1 MRTFDY
7 ARAVDL
13 DSALAV
19 LEDPRTVPVAG
30 GTELLN
36 WLKEEIVA
44 PERLLDIR
52 GLPLAGVESDEH
64 GLRIGALA
72 RMSDVAAHPAVADG
86 YPVLAESL
94 LLAASAQLRN
104 MATMGGN
111 LVQRTRCPYFRAD
124 TSGADTPLP
133 CNQRRPGSGCGALA
147 GDSSGGAIF
156 GWTPRCVATHPS
168 DLAVALTALDASVE
182 VRSASRGTRAL
193 PVAELF
199 LLPTEDER
207 HRHTALEPGEL
218 ITAIRVPPAS
228 RHSRYLKVRERVSY
242 EFAVVSAAAVLELSG
257 REIVAARLAMGAV
270 AYRPWRLPAAEA
282 ALRGTDVADSA
293 AVRAAVDGAF
303 ADARPLPGNAFKVEL
318 ARRSAVRVVQ
328 MAGGVR

>member
-1 MRTFDY
+1 MRSFDY
-7 ARAVDL
+7 AKATDL
-13 DSALAV
+13 DGALAV
-19 LEDPRTVPVAG
+19 LDDPRTMPVAG

-44 PERLLDIR
+44 PERLLDIS
-52 GLPLAGVESDEH
+52 GLPLAGVESDEQ

-72 RMSDVAAHPAVADG
+72 RMSDVAAHPAVTDG

-124 TSGADTPLP
+124 TPLP
-133 CNQRRPGSGCGALA
+133 CNQRQPGSGCGALD

-168 DLAVALTALDASVE
+168 DLAVALTALDAEAE
-182 VRSASRGTRAL
+182 VRSASRGTRTL
-193 PVAELF
+193 PVAEFF

-207 HRHTALEPGEL
+207 RRHTALEPGEL
-218 ITAIRVPPAS
+218 ITAIQVPPAS

-242 EFAVVSAAAVLELSG
+242 EFAVASAAAVLELSG
-257 REIVAARLAMGAV
+257 REIVSARLAMGAV

-282 ALRGTDVADSA
+282 ALGGTDVADTA
-293 AVRAAVDGAF
+293 AVRAAVDVAF

-318 ARRSAVRVVQ
+318 ARRAAVRVVQ

>member
-1 MRTFDY
+1 MRSFDY
-7 ARAVDL
+7 AKATDL

-19 LEDPRTVPVAG
+19 LDDPRTMPVAG

-44 PERLLDIR
+44 PERLLDITA
-52 GLPLAGVESDEH
+52 LPLTGVEAGEH

-72 RMSDVAAHPAVADG
+72 RMSDVAAHPAVTDG

-124 TSGADTPLP
+124 TSGADTDLP
-133 CNQRRPGSGCGALA
+133 CNQRRPGSGCGALE

-168 DLAVALTALDASVE
+168 DLAVALTALDAEVE
-182 VRSASRGTRAL
+182 VCSAARGTRTL
-193 PVAELF
+193 PVGEFF

-218 ITAIRVPPAS
+218 IIAIRVPPAS

-242 EFAVVSAAAVLELSG
+242 EFAVVSAAGELELSG
-257 REIVAARLAMGAV
+257 REIVSARLALGAV

-282 ALRGTDVADSA
+282 ALRGTDVADTA
-293 AVRAAVDGAF
+293 AIRAAVDVAF
-303 ADARPLPGNAFKVEL
+303 ADARPLPGTAFKVEL
-318 ARRSAVRVVQ
+318 ARRAAVRVVQ

>member
-7 ARAVDL
+7 AKATDL
-13 DSALAV
+13 DGALAV
-19 LEDPRTVPVAG
+19 LDDPGTMPVAG

-44 PERLLDIR
+44 PERLLDTS
-52 GLPLAGVESDEH
+52 GLPLAGVEAGEQ
-64 GLRIGALA
+64 GLRIGALS
-72 RMSDVAAHPAVADG
+72 RMSDVAAHPSVAVG

-124 TSGADTPLP
+124 TELP
-133 CNQRRPGSGCGALA
+133 CNQRRPGSGCAALN
-147 GDSSGGAIF
+147 GDTSGSAIF

-168 DLAVALTALDASVE
+168 DLAVALTALDAEVE
-182 VRSASRGTRAL
+182 VRSAARGSRTL

-218 ITAIRVPPAS
+218 IIAIRVPPAPD
-228 RHSRYLKVRERVSY
+228 HSRYLKVRERVSY

-257 REIVAARLAMGAV
+257 REIVSARLAMGAV
-270 AYRPWRLPAAEA
+270 AHRPWRLPMAEA
-282 ALRGTDVADSA
+282 ALRGADVADRA
-293 AVRAAVDGAF
+293 AVRAVVDGAF
-303 ADARPLPGNAFKVEL
+303 GDARPLPGNAFKVEL
-318 ARRSAVRVVQ
+318 ARRAAVRVVQ

>member
-1 MRTFDY
+1 MRSFDY
-7 ARAVDL
+7 AKATDL
-13 DSALAV
+13 DGALAV
-19 LEDPRTVPVAG
+19 LDDPRTMPVAG

-44 PERLLDIR
+44 PERLLDIS
-52 GLPLAGVESDEH
+52 GLPLAGVESDDQ

-72 RMSDVAAHPAVADG
+72 RMSDVAAHPAVTDG

-124 TSGADTPLP
+124 TPLP
-133 CNQRRPGSGCGALA
+133 CNQRRPGSGCGALD

-168 DLAVALTALDASVE
+168 DLAVALAALDAEVE
-182 VRSASRGTRAL
+182 LCSAARGTRTL
-193 PVAELF
+193 PVAEFF

-228 RHSRYLKVRERVSY
+228 RDSRYLKVRERVSY

-257 REIVAARLAMGAV
+257 REIVSARLAMGAV

-282 ALRGTDVADSA
+282 ALRGTDVADTA
-293 AVRAAVDGAF
+293 AVRAAVDLAF
-303 ADARPLPGNAFKVEL
+303 SDARPLPGNAFKVEL
-318 ARRSAVRVVQ
+318 ARRATVRVVQ

>member
-7 ARAVDL
+7 AKAADL
-13 DSALAV
+13 DDALAA
-19 LEDPRTVPVAG
+19 LGDATTMPVAG

-36 WLKEEIVA
+36 WLKEDIVA
-44 PERLLDIR
+44 PERLLDIT
-52 GLPLAGVESDEH
+52 GLPLADVEAGER

-72 RMSDVAAHPAVADG
+72 RMSDVAQHPAVTGG

-124 TSGADTPLP
+124 TSGTDTGLA
-133 CNQRRPGSGCGALA
+133 CNQRRPGSGCAALD
-147 GDSSGGAIF
+147 GDSSGHAIF
-156 GWTPRCVATHPS
+156 GWTQRCVATHPS
-168 DLAVALTALDASVE
+168 DLAVALTALDAVLE
-182 VRSASRGTRAL
+182 VRSAAGVRTV
-193 PVAELF
+193 PVAGFF

-218 ITAIRVPPAS
+218 ITAITVPTAS

-242 EFAVVSAAAVLELSG
+242 EFAVVSAAAEVELSG
-257 REIVAARLAMGAV
+257 REIASARLALGGV
-270 AYRPWRLPAAEA
+270 AHRPWRLPAAEA
-282 ALRGTDVADSA
+282 ALRGTDVADIA
-293 AVRAAVDGAF
+293 AMRAAVDGAF
-303 ADARPLPGNAFKVEL
+303 AEVRPLPGNAFKVEL
-318 ARRSAVRVVQ
+318 ARRAAVRVVQ

>member
-1 MRTFDY
+1 MRSFDY
-7 ARAVDL
+7 AKATDL
-13 DSALAV
+13 DGALAV
-19 LEDPRTVPVAG
+19 LDDPRTMPVAG

-44 PERLLDIR
+44 PERLLDIT
-52 GLPLAGVESDEH
+52 GLPLVGVESDEQ

-72 RMSDVAAHPAVADG
+72 RMSDVAAHPAVTDG

-124 TSGADTPLP
+124 TPLP
-133 CNQRRPGSGCGALA
+133 CNQRRPGSGCGALD

-168 DLAVALTALDASVE
+168 DLAVALTALDAEVE
-182 VRSASRGTRAL
+182 MRSASRGTRTL
-193 PVAELF
+193 PVAEFF

-218 ITAIRVPPAS
+218 ITAIRVPPTS
-228 RHSRYLKVRERVSY
+228 RDSRYLKVRERVSY

-257 REIVAARLAMGAV
+257 REIVSARLAMGAV
-270 AYRPWRLPAAEA
+270 AFRPWRLPAAEA
-282 ALRGTDVADSA
+282 ALPGTDVADAA

-303 ADARPLPGNAFKVEL
+303 TAARPLPGNAFKVEL
-318 ARRSAVRVVQ
+318 ARRAAVRVVQ

>member
-1 MRTFDY
+1 MRNFDY
-7 ARAVDL
+7 AKATDL
-13 DSALAV
+13 DGALAV
-19 LEDPRTVPVAG
+19 LDDPRTMPVAG

-44 PERLLDIR
+44 PERLLDIT
-52 GLPLAGVESDEH
+52 GLPLTGVEAGEH
-64 GLRIGALA
+64 GLRIGALS
-72 RMSDVAAHPAVADG
+72 RMSDVAAHPAVTDG

-124 TSGADTPLP
+124 TPLP
-133 CNQRRPGSGCGALA
+133 CNQRRPGSGCGALD

-168 DLAVALTALDASVE
+168 DLAVALTALDAEIE
-182 VRSASRGTRAL
+182 VRSASSGTRTL
-193 PVAELF
+193 PVGEFF

-207 HRHTALEPGEL
+207 YRHTALEPGEL
-218 ITAIRVPPAS
+218 ITEIRVPRPS

-242 EFAVVSAAAVLELSG
+242 EFAVVSAAGELELSG
-257 REIVAARLAMGAV
+257 REIVSARVALGAV

-282 ALRGTDVADSA
+282 ALRGTDVADTA
-293 AVRAAVDGAF
+293 TVRAAMDVAF

-318 ARRSAVRVVQ
+318 ARRAAVRVVQ

>member
-7 ARAVDL
+7 AKATDL
-13 DSALAV
+13 DGALAV
-19 LEDPRTVPVAG
+19 LDDPGTMPVAG

-44 PERLLDIR
+44 PERLLDIT
-52 GLPLAGVESDEH
+52 GLPLAGVEAGEH
-64 GLRIGALA
+64 GLRVGALS
-72 RMSDVAAHPAVADG
+72 RMSDVAAHPAVAVR

-94 LLAASAQLRN
+94 LFAASAQLRN

-124 TSGADTPLP
+124 TELP
-133 CNQRRPGSGCGALA
+133 CNQRRPGSGCAALD

-156 GWTPRCVATHPS
+156 GWTPRCVAAHPS
-168 DLAVALTALDASVE
+168 DLAVALTALDAEVE
-182 VRSASRGTRAL
+182 VRSAARGSRTL

-218 ITAIRVPPAS
+218 ITAITVPAAS

-242 EFAVVSAAAVLELSG
+242 EFAVVSAAAALELAG
-257 REIVAARLAMGAV
+257 REIVTARLAMGAV
-270 AYRPWRLPAAEA
+270 AYRPWRLPAAEE
-282 ALRGTDVADSA
+282 ALGGIDVADTA
-293 AVRAAVDGAF
+293 AVRAAVDVAF
-303 ADARPLPGNAFKVEL
+303 ADARPLPDNTFKVDL
-318 ARRSAVRVVQ
+318 ARRAAVRVVQ
-328 MAGGVR
+328 MAGGAR

>member
-1 MRTFDY
+1 
-7 ARAVDL
+7 
-13 DSALAV
+13 
-19 LEDPRTVPVAG
+19 
-30 GTELLN
+30 
-36 WLKEEIVA
+36 
-44 PERLLDIR
+44 
-52 GLPLAGVESDEH
+52 
-64 GLRIGALA
+64 
-72 RMSDVAAHPAVADG
+72 VAAHPAVADG

-124 TSGADTPLP
+124 TDLP
-133 CNQRRPGSGCGALA
+133 CNQRRPGSGCGALD

-193 PVAELF
+193 PASEFF

-228 RHSRYLKVRERVSY
+228 ARSRYLKVRERVSY
-242 EFAVVSAAAVLELSG
+242 EFAVVSAAAVLELTG
-257 REIVAARLAMGAV
+257 REIISARLAMGAV
-270 AYRPWRLPAAEA
+270 AHRPWRLPTAEA
-282 ALRGTDVADSA
+282 ALRGTDVADTA
-293 AVRAAVDGAF
+293 AIRVAVDGAF

-318 ARRSAVRVVQ
+318 ARRAAVRVVQ

>member
-7 ARAVDL
+7 AKATDL
-13 DSALAV
+13 DGALAV
-19 LEDPRTVPVAG
+19 LGDPGTMPVAG

-44 PERLLDIR
+44 PERLLDIT
-52 GLPLAGVESDEH
+52 GLPLAGVEAGEH
-64 GLRIGALA
+64 GLRVGALS
-72 RMSDVAAHPAVADG
+72 RMSDVAAHPAVAAG

-124 TSGADTPLP
+124 TELP
-133 CNQRRPGSGCGALA
+133 CNQRRPGSGCAALD

-168 DLAVALTALDASVE
+168 DLAVALTALDAEVE
-182 VRSASRGTRAL
+182 VRSAARGSRTL
-193 PVAELF
+193 PLAELF

-218 ITAIRVPPAS
+218 ITAITVPPAS

-242 EFAVVSAAAVLELSG
+242 EFAVVSAAGQLELSG
-257 REIVAARLAMGAV
+257 REIVSARLSMGAV

-282 ALRGTDVADSA
+282 ALRGTDVADTA
-293 AVRAAVDGAF
+293 AVRAAVDAAF
-303 ADARPLPGNAFKVEL
+303 ADARALPGNAFKVEL
-318 ARRSAVRVVQ
+318 ARRAAVRVVQ
-328 MAGGVR
+328 MAGGAR

>member
-7 ARAVDL
+7 AKAVDL
-13 DSALAV
+13 DSALAA
-19 LEDPRTVPVAG
+19 LDDPRTMPIAG

-44 PERLLDIR
+44 PERLLDIT
-52 GLPLAGVESDEH
+52 GLPLAGVEAGEH
-64 GLRIGALA
+64 GLRIGAMS
-72 RMSDVAAHPAVADG
+72 RMSDVAAHPAVRAG
-86 YPVLAESL
+86 YPVLVESL

-124 TSGADTPLP
+124 TELP
-133 CNQRRPGSGCGALA
+133 CNQRRPDTGCAALD
-147 GDSSGGAIF
+147 GDSSGHAIF
-156 GWTPRCVATHPS
+156 GWTQRCVATHPS
-168 DLAVALTALDASVE
+168 DLAVALTALDAEVE
-182 VRSASRGTRAL
+182 VRGASRGTRML
-193 PVAELF
+193 PVAEFF

-242 EFAVVSAAAVLELSG
+242 EFAVVSAAAELELSG
-257 REIVAARLAMGAV
+257 REIVSARLAMGAV
-270 AYRPWRLPAAEA
+270 AHRPWRLPAAEA
-282 ALRGTDVADSA
+282 ALPGTDVADAA
-293 AVRAAVDGAF
+293 AVRAAVDAAF
-303 ADARPLPGNAFKVEL
+303 ADARPLPDNVYKVEL
-318 ARRSAVRVVQ
+318 ARRAAVRVVQ
-328 MAGGVR
+328 MAGGVRQ

>member
-1 MRTFDY
+1 MRSFDY
-7 ARAVDL
+7 AKATDL
-13 DSALAV
+13 DGALAV
-19 LEDPRTVPVAG
+19 LDDPRTMPVAG

-44 PERLLDIR
+44 PERLLDITA
-52 GLPLAGVESDEH
+52 LPLTGVEAGEH
-64 GLRIGALA
+64 GLRIGALS

-124 TSGADTPLP
+124 TLLP
-133 CNQRRPGSGCGALA
+133 CNQRRPGSGCGAMD

-156 GWTPRCVATHPS
+156 GWTTRCVATHPS
-168 DLAVALTALDASVE
+168 DLAVALTVLDAEVE
-182 VRSASRGTRAL
+182 VCSAARGTRTL
-193 PVAELF
+193 PVGEFF

-218 ITAIRVPPAS
+218 IVAIRVPPAS

-242 EFAVVSAAAVLELSG
+242 EFAVVSAAGVLELSG
-257 REIVAARLAMGAV
+257 REIVSARLAMGAV

-282 ALRGTDVADSA
+282 ALRGTDVADTA
-293 AVRAAVDGAF
+293 AIRAAVDVAF
-303 ADARPLPGNAFKVEL
+303 ADARPLPGNAFKAEL
-318 ARRSAVRVVQ
+318 ARRAAVRVVQ

>member
-1 MRTFDY
+1 MRSFDY
-7 ARAVDL
+7 AKATDL
-13 DSALAV
+13 DGALAV
-19 LEDPRTVPVAG
+19 LDDPRTMPVAG

-44 PERLLDIR
+44 PERLLDIT
-52 GLPLAGVESDEH
+52 GLPLAAVESDDQ

-124 TSGADTPLP
+124 TDLP
-133 CNQRRPGSGCGALA
+133 CNQRRRGSGCGALD

-168 DLAVALTALDASVE
+168 DLAVALTALDAEVE
-182 VRSASRGTRAL
+182 LRSASRGTRTL
-193 PVAELF
+193 PVAEFF

-242 EFAVVSAAAVLELSG
+242 EFAVVSAAAVLELAG
-257 REIVAARLAMGAV
+257 REIVSARLAMGAV
-270 AYRPWRLPAAEA
+270 AYRPWRLPAVEA
-282 ALRGTDVADSA
+282 ALRGTDVADTA
-293 AVRAAVDGAF
+293 GLREAVDGAF
-303 ADARPLPGNAFKVEL
+303 ADARPLPGNTFKVEL
-318 ARRSAVRVVQ
+318 ARRAAVRVLQ

>member
-7 ARAVDL
+7 ARAADL
-13 DSALAV
+13 DTALAV
-19 LEDPRTVPVAG
+19 LEDPRTMPVAG

-72 RMSDVAAHPAVADG
+72 RMSDVAAHPAVAAG

-124 TSGADTPLP
+124 TPLP
-133 CNQRRPGSGCGALA
+133 CNQRRSGSGCGALD

-182 VRSASRGTRAL
+182 LRSASRGTRGL
-193 PVAELF
+193 PVTELF

-207 HRHTALEPGEL
+207 NRHTALEPGEL
-218 ITAIRVPPAS
+218 ITAIRIPPAP

-257 REIVAARLAMGAV
+257 REIVSARLAMGAV
-270 AYRPWRLPAAEA
+270 AYRPWRLPTAEA

-303 ADARPLPGNAFKVEL
+303 ADARPLPGNTFKVEL
-318 ARRSAVRVVQ
+318 ARRAAVRVVQ
-328 MAGGVR
+328 MAGEVR